1 MKRFKKVQ
9 SKYKKKNMNSSLLS
23 KALSSKKTSLT
34 ELYQFRMSNEMKT
47 KIFAIL
53 EKKELDLSHV
63 LREFLQSVIDEEESK
78 S

>member
-1 MKRFKKVQ
+1 
-9 SKYKKKNMNSSLLS
+9 
-23 KALSSKKTSLT
+23 
-34 ELYQFRMSNEMKT
+34 MSNEMKT

-53 EKKELDLSHV
+53 EKKELDLSHL

>member
-1 MKRFKKVQ
+1 
-9 SKYKKKNMNSSLLS
+9 MNSSLLS

>member
-1 MKRFKKVQ
+1 
-9 SKYKKKNMNSSLLS
+9 MNSSLLS

-53 EKKELDLSHV
+53 EKKELDLSHL

>member
-1 MKRFKKVQ
+1 
-9 SKYKKKNMNSSLLS
+9 MNSSLLT
-23 KALSSKKTSLT
+23 KALSTKRTSLT

-47 KIFAIL
+47 KIFVIL
-53 EKKELDLSHV
+53 EKKDLDLSHL

>member
-1 MKRFKKVQ
+1 
-9 SKYKKKNMNSSLLS
+9 MNSSLLT
-23 KALSSKKTSLT
+23 KALSTKRTSLT

-53 EKKELDLSHV
+53 EKKDLDLSHL